1 MPHYDYDKDYPF
13 AAFITNLGK
22 YNEGA
27 LVGEWVKFPTTVEE
41 LKKVFERIGIGAKDD
56 FGQTYEEWFITDYD
70 CYVDGLYDLLGEYAN
85 LDELNYLASKLDD
98 MSQDEYE
105 RFQAAMEIGN
115 HTGSIQEL
123 INLTEN
129 LDCYDVYPDIHDHD
143 DLGRYYIEEL
153 DAMQVPEHLRN
164 YIDYEAYGRDIALE
178 ESGQFTDLGYV
189 RDTGDSFHEYYD
201 GERGSIPEEYRVMTF
216 QDDIPEEEIL
226 EWAMDLAYDMDEFFR
241 QHDPQY
247 AAEHP
252 EEHAAK
258 EEIYE
263 NLMAGRISALDE
275 KLAALGQTQNDY
287 LPSEIEKFKDA
298 TGYEECLDVDPQAIR
313 KAIENPDQSH
323 VDEMLAFAEQSNRE
337 YEAELY
343 GQPAVPTPDDLET
356 GETVRTPR
364 GTFHVTDMSREQME
378 AAGYGFH
385 HESDDGKYLIM
396 ANGSRAFAIPSGA
409 APEHTPPEKLTV
421 LVVEPMKEPYAKE
434 IAPGLHALQAEVGG
448 DIAASYPF
456 DDPMGLVLNDE
467 GKLIGLDLNRSL
479 RDEHGEIYDIVVGT
493 FLVVGLGP
501 ESFASL
507 PPDMIQKYTEQ
518 FKRPEL
524 FASINGQI
532 VSVPVEPENPLRTAE
547 MTLEDDYG
555 MIDGI
560 INNGRRGEELEKA
573 QAEVRRTTPEK
584 KPSIRERLE
593 DAKRECAERKS
604 PDKPA
609 PQKKPPE
616 LGDL

>member
-27 LVGEWVKFPTTVEE
+27 LVGEWVKFPTTAEE
-41 LKKVFERIGIGAKDD
+41 LKKAFERIGIGAKDD

-105 RFQAAMEIGN
+105 RFQAAMEIGD

-129 LDCYDVYPDIHDHD
+129 LDCYDIYPDIHDHD

-216 QDDIPEEEIL
+216 QDDIPEEEIS

-258 EEIYE
+258 KKIYE

-275 KLAALGQTQNDY
+275 KLAALGQTQEDY

-298 TGYEECLDVDPQAIR
+298 TGYEEFLDVDPQVIR
-313 KAIENPDQSH
+313 EAIENPDQSH
-323 VDEMLAFAEQSNRE
+323 VDEMLAFAEQANWE

-343 GQPAVPTPDDLET
+343 GQQAV
-356 GETVRTPR
+356 
-364 GTFHVTDMSREQME
+364 
-378 AAGYGFH
+378 A
-385 HESDDGKYLIM
+385 
-396 ANGSRAFAIPSGA
+396 
-409 APEHTPPEKLTV
+409 PEKLTV
-421 LVVEPMKEPYAKE
+421 LVVEPMKEPYVKE
-434 IAPGLHALQAEVGG
+434 IDPGLRALQAEVGG

-456 DDPMGLVLNDE
+456 DDPVGLVLNDE

-479 RDEHGEIYDIVVGT
+479 RDEHGEIYDIVAGT

-507 PPDMIQKYTEQ
+507 PPDMIQKYAEQ

-524 FASINGQI
+524 FASANGQI

-573 QAEVRRTTPEK
+573 QAEARRTTPEK

-593 DAKRECAERKS
+593 DAKRECAERKG
-604 PDKPA
+604 PDKPTQ
-609 PQKKPPE
+609 QKKPPE

>member
-27 LVGEWVKFPTTVEE
+27 LVGEWVKFPTTAEE

-105 RFQAAMEIGN
+105 RFQAAMEIGD

-129 LDCYDVYPDIHDHD
+129 LDCYDIYPDIHDHD

-216 QDDIPEEEIL
+216 QDDIPEEEIS

-275 KLAALGQTQNDY
+275 KLAALGQTQEDY

-298 TGYEECLDVDPQAIR
+298 TGYEEFLDVDPQAIR
-313 KAIENPDQSH
+313 ETIENPDQSH
-323 VDEMLAFAEQSNRE
+323 VDEMLAFAEQANRE

-343 GQPAVPTPDDLET
+343 GQQALPD
-356 GETVRTPR
+356 
-364 GTFHVTDMSREQME
+364 
-378 AAGYGFH
+378 
-385 HESDDGKYLIM
+385 
-396 ANGSRAFAIPSGA
+396 
-409 APEHTPPEKLTV
+409 KLTV
-421 LVVEPMKEPYAKE
+421 LVVEPMKEPYVKE
-434 IAPGLHALQAEVGG
+434 IDPGLHALQAEVGG

-456 DDPMGLVLNDE
+456 DDPVGLVLNDE

-479 RDEHGEIYDIVVGT
+479 RDEHGEIYDIVAGT

-532 VSVPVEPENPLRTAE
+532 VSVPVESENPLRTAE

-573 QAEVRRTTPEK
+573 QAEARRTTPEK

-593 DAKRECAERKS
+593 DAKRECAERKG

-616 LGDL
+616 HDL

>member
-27 LVGEWVKFPTTVEE
+27 LVGEWVKFPTTAEE
-41 LKKVFERIGIGAKDD
+41 LKKVFERIGIGSKDE

-105 RFQAAMEIGN
+105 RFQAAMEIGD

-216 QDDIPEEEIL
+216 QDDIPEEEIS

-241 QHDPQY
+241 QNDPQY

-263 NLMAGRISALDE
+263 NLSDCRIASLEE
-275 KLAALGQTQNDY
+275 KLKALGQTPEDY
-287 LPSEIEKFKDA
+287 LPSELEKFKEA
-298 TGYEECLDVDPQAIR
+298 VGYEAYLGVDPQVIR

-323 VDEMLAFAEQSNRE
+323 VDEMLAFTEQANRE

-343 GQPAVPTPDDLET
+343 GQQALPD
-356 GETVRTPR
+356 
-364 GTFHVTDMSREQME
+364 
-378 AAGYGFH
+378 
-385 HESDDGKYLIM
+385 
-396 ANGSRAFAIPSGA
+396 
-409 APEHTPPEKLTV
+409 KLTV
-421 LVVEPMKEPYAKE
+421 LVVEPMKEPYVKE
-434 IAPGLHALQAEVGG
+434 IDPGLHALQAEVGG

-456 DDPMGLVLNDE
+456 DDPVGLVLNDE

-479 RDEHGEIYDIVVGT
+479 RDEHGEIYDIVAGT
-493 FLVVGLGP
+493 FLVVGLGS

-507 PPDMIQKYTEQ
+507 SPDMIQKYTEQ

-560 INNGRRGEELEKA
+560 VNNGRRGEELEKA
-573 QAEVRRTTPEK
+573 QTEACRTTLEK

-604 PDKPA
+604 PDKPT

>member
-1 MPHYDYDKDYPF
+1 MTCWASMP
-13 AAFITNLGK
+13 T
-22 YNEGA
+22 
-27 LVGEWVKFPTTVEE
+27 WM
-41 LKKVFERIGIGAKDD
+41 
-56 FGQTYEEWFITDYD
+56 
-70 CYVDGLYDLLGEYAN
+70 
-85 LDELNYLASKLDD
+85 NYLASKLDD

-105 RFQAAMEIGN
+105 RFQAAMEIGD

-189 RDTGDSFHEYYD
+189 RDTGDRFDEVYD
-201 GERGSIPEEYRVMTF
+201 RHRESIPWEYRVTVT
-216 QDDIPEEEIL
+216 QEEQEFL
-226 EWAMDLAYDMDEFFR
+226 DESAKSDMATDLAYDMDEFFR

-247 AAEHP
+247 AAGHP

-275 KLAALGQTQNDY
+275 KLAALGQTQEDY
-287 LPSEIEKFKDA
+287 LPSEIGKFKGA
-298 TGYEECLDVDPQAIR
+298 TGYEGFLDMDPQVIR
-313 KAIENPDQSH
+313 EAIENPDQAH
-323 VDEMLAFAEQSNRE
+323 VDEMLVFAEQANLE
-337 YEAELY
+337 YKAELY
-343 GQPAVPTPDDLET
+343 GQQAASTPDDRET

-385 HESDDGKYLIM
+385 HESEDGKYIIM
-396 ANGSRAFAIPSGA
+396 ANGSRAFAIPNGDT
-409 APEHTPPEKLTV
+409 PEHTAPEKLTV
-421 LVVEPMKEPYAKE
+421 LVVEPMKEPYVKE
-434 IAPGLHALQAEVGG
+434 IDPGLHALQAEVGG

-456 DDPMGLVLNDE
+456 DDPVGLVLNDE

-479 RDEHGEIYDIVVGT
+479 RDEHGEIYDIVAGT

-501 ESFASL
+501 ESFSSL
-507 PPDMIQKYTEQ
+507 SPDMIQKYTEQ

-555 MIDGI
+555 IIDGI

-573 QAEVRRTTPEK
+573 QAEACRTTPEK

-593 DAKRECAERKS
+593 DAKRECVKRKG
-604 PDKPA
+604 PEKPA

>member
-1 MPHYDYDKDYPF
+1 MPHYDYDKEYPF

-27 LVGEWVKFPTTVEE
+27 LVGEWVKFPTTAEE
-41 LKKVFERIGIGAKDD
+41 LKKVFERIGIGSKDE

-85 LDELNYLASKLDD
+85 LDELNCLASKLDD

-105 RFQAAMEIGN
+105 RFQAAMEIGD

-129 LDCYDVYPDIHDHD
+129 LDCYDIYPDIHDHD

-216 QDDIPEEEIL
+216 QDDVPEEEVS

-241 QHDPQY
+241 QNDPQY

-258 EEIYE
+258 KKIYE

-275 KLAALGQTQNDY
+275 KLAALGQTQEDY

-298 TGYEECLDVDPQAIR
+298 TGYEEFLDVDPQVIR
-313 KAIENPDQSH
+313 EAIENPDQSH
-323 VDEMLAFAEQSNRE
+323 VDEMLAFAEQANRE

-343 GQPAVPTPDDLET
+343 GQQAV
-356 GETVRTPR
+356 
-364 GTFHVTDMSREQME
+364 
-378 AAGYGFH
+378 A
-385 HESDDGKYLIM
+385 
-396 ANGSRAFAIPSGA
+396 
-409 APEHTPPEKLTV
+409 PEKLTV
-421 LVVEPMKEPYAKE
+421 LVVEPMKEPYVKE
-434 IAPGLHALQAEVGG
+434 IDPGLHALQAEVGG

-456 DDPMGLVLNDE
+456 DDPVGLVLNDE

-479 RDEHGEIYDIVVGT
+479 RDEHGEIYDIVAGT

-507 PPDMIQKYTEQ
+507 PPDMIQKYAEQ

-524 FASINGQI
+524 FASVNGQI

-573 QAEVRRTTPEK
+573 QAEARRTTPEK

-593 DAKRECAERKS
+593 DAKRECAERKG
-604 PDKPA
+604 PDKPTQ
-609 PQKKPPE
+609 QKKPPE

>member
-27 LVGEWVKFPTTVEE
+27 LVGEWVKFPTTAEE

-105 RFQAAMEIGN
+105 RFQAAMEIGD

-129 LDCYDVYPDIHDHD
+129 LDCYDIYPDIHDHD

-216 QDDIPEEEIL
+216 QDDIPEEEIS

-241 QHDPQY
+241 QNDPQY

-275 KLAALGQTQNDY
+275 KLASLGQTQEDY

-298 TGYEECLDVDPQAIR
+298 TGYEECLDVDPQVIR
-313 KAIENPDQSH
+313 EAIENPDQSH
-323 VDEMLAFAEQSNRE
+323 VDEMLAFAEQANRE

-343 GQPAVPTPDDLET
+343 GQ
-356 GETVRTPR
+356 
-364 GTFHVTDMSREQME
+364 Q
-378 AAGYGFH
+378 AA
-385 HESDDGKYLIM
+385 
-396 ANGSRAFAIPSGA
+396 
-409 APEHTPPEKLTV
+409 PEKLTV
-421 LVVEPMKEPYAKE
+421 LVVEPMKEPYVKE

-456 DDPMGLVLNDE
+456 DDPVGLVLNDE

-479 RDEHGEIYDIVVGT
+479 RDEHGEIYDIVAGT
-493 FLVVGLGP
+493 FLVVGLSP
-501 ESFASL
+501 ENFVSL

-573 QAEVRRTTPEK
+573 QAEARRTTPEK

-593 DAKRECAERKS
+593 DAKRECAERKG

>member
-27 LVGEWVKFPTTVEE
+27 LVGEWVKFPTTAEE
-41 LKKVFERIGIGAKDD
+41 LKKVFERIGIGSKDE

-105 RFQAAMEIGN
+105 RFQAAMEIGD

-216 QDDIPEEEIL
+216 QDDVPEEEIS

-241 QHDPQY
+241 QNDPQY

-263 NLMAGRISALDE
+263 NLTAGRISALDE
-275 KLAALGQTQNDY
+275 KLAALGQTQEDY

-298 TGYEECLDVDPQAIR
+298 TGYEEFLDVDPQAIR
-313 KAIENPDQSH
+313 EAIENPDQSH
-323 VDEMLAFAEQSNRE
+323 VEEMLSFAEQANRE

-343 GQPAVPTPDDLET
+343 GQPA
-356 GETVRTPR
+356 
-364 GTFHVTDMSREQME
+364 
-378 AAGYGFH
+378 A
-385 HESDDGKYLIM
+385 
-396 ANGSRAFAIPSGA
+396 
-409 APEHTPPEKLTV
+409 PEKLTV
-421 LVVEPMKEPYAKE
+421 LVVEPKKEPYVKE

-456 DDPMGLVLNDE
+456 DDPVGLVLNDE

-479 RDEHGEIYDIVVGT
+479 RDEHGEIYDIVAGT

-573 QAEVRRTTPEK
+573 QAEARRTTPEK

-593 DAKRECAERKS
+593 DAKRECAEQKG

>member
-27 LVGEWVKFPTTVEE
+27 LVGEWVKFPTTAEE

-98 MSQDEYE
+98 MSQDDYE
-105 RFQAAMEIGN
+105 RFQASMEIGD

-129 LDCYDVYPDIHDHD
+129 LDCYDIYPDIHDHD

-216 QDDIPEEEIL
+216 QDDVPEEEVS

-241 QHDPQY
+241 QNDPQY

-258 EEIYE
+258 EELYE

-275 KLAALGQTQNDY
+275 KLAALGQTQEDY

-298 TGYEECLDVDPQAIR
+298 TGYEECLDVDPQVIR
-313 KAIENPDQSH
+313 EAIENPDQSH
-323 VDEMLAFAEQSNRE
+323 VDEMLSFAEQANRE

-343 GQPAVPTPDDLET
+343 GQ
-356 GETVRTPR
+356 
-364 GTFHVTDMSREQME
+364 Q
-378 AAGYGFH
+378 AA
-385 HESDDGKYLIM
+385 
-396 ANGSRAFAIPSGA
+396 
-409 APEHTPPEKLTV
+409 PEKLTV
-421 LVVEPMKEPYAKE
+421 LVVEPMKEPYVKE
-434 IAPGLHALQAEVGG
+434 IDPGLHALQAEVGG

-456 DDPMGLVLNDE
+456 DDPVGLVLNDE

-479 RDEHGEIYDIVVGT
+479 RDEHGEIYDIVAGT

-518 FKRPEL
+518 FKRQEL

-573 QAEVRRTTPEK
+573 QAEARRTTPEK

-593 DAKRECAERKS
+593 DAKRECAERKG
-604 PDKPA
+604 PEKPT

>member
-27 LVGEWVKFPTTVEE
+27 LVGEWVKFPTTAEE
-41 LKKVFERIGIGAKDD
+41 LKKAFERIGIGARDD
-56 FGQTYEEWFITDYD
+56 FGQTYEEWIITDYD

-105 RFQAAMEIGN
+105 RFQAAMEIGD

-216 QDDIPEEEIL
+216 QDDIPEEEIS

-263 NLMAGRISALDE
+263 NLMAGLISTLDE
-275 KLAALGQTQNDY
+275 KLAALGQTQEDY

-298 TGYEECLDVDPQAIR
+298 TGYEEFLDVDPQAIR
-313 KAIENPDQSH
+313 KAIENPNQSH
-323 VDEMLAFAEQSNRE
+323 VDEMLSFAEQANRE

-343 GQPAVPTPDDLET
+343 GQ
-356 GETVRTPR
+356 
-364 GTFHVTDMSREQME
+364 Q
-378 AAGYGFH
+378 AA
-385 HESDDGKYLIM
+385 
-396 ANGSRAFAIPSGA
+396 
-409 APEHTPPEKLTV
+409 PEKLTV
-421 LVVEPMKEPYAKE
+421 LVVEPMKEPYVKE

-456 DDPMGLVLNDE
+456 DDPVGLVLNDE
-467 GKLIGLDLNRSL
+467 GKFIGLDLNRSL
-479 RDEHGEIYDIVVGT
+479 RDEHGEIYDIVAGT

-501 ESFASL
+501 ENFVSL

-573 QAEVRRTTPEK
+573 QAEARRTTPEK

-593 DAKRECAERKS
+593 DAKRECGSRKG
-604 PDKPA
+604 PDKPTQ
-609 PQKKPPE
+609 QKKPPE

>member
-27 LVGEWVKFPTTVEE
+27 LVGEWVKFPTTAEE

-105 RFQAAMEIGN
+105 RFQAAMEIGD

-216 QDDIPEEEIL
+216 QDDIPEEEIS

-258 EEIYE
+258 EEIYD

-275 KLAALGQTQNDY
+275 KLAALGQTQEDY
-287 LPSEIEKFKDA
+287 LPSEIEKFKDT
-298 TGYEECLDVDPQAIR
+298 TGYEEFLDVDPQAIR
-313 KAIENPDQSH
+313 EAIENPDQSH
-323 VDEMLAFAEQSNRE
+323 VNEMLSFAEQANRE

-343 GQPAVPTPDDLET
+343 GQQAV
-356 GETVRTPR
+356 
-364 GTFHVTDMSREQME
+364 
-378 AAGYGFH
+378 
-385 HESDDGKYLIM
+385 
-396 ANGSRAFAIPSGA
+396 
-409 APEHTPPEKLTV
+409 PEKLTV
-421 LVVEPMKEPYAKE
+421 LVVEPMKEPYVKE
-434 IAPGLHALQAEVGG
+434 IDPGLHALQAEVGG

-456 DDPMGLVLNDE
+456 DDPVGLVLNDE

-479 RDEHGEIYDIVVGT
+479 RDEHGEIYDIVAGT
-493 FLVVGLGP
+493 FLVMGLGP

-507 PPDMIQKYTEQ
+507 SPDMIQKYTKQ

-532 VSVPVEPENPLRTAE
+532 VSVRVEPENPLRTAE

-560 INNGRRGEELEKA
+560 INNGPKETEAKA
-573 QAEVRRTTPEK
+573 PEK
-584 KPSIRERLE
+584 GEKSSIMDRLKAAKSEPHEDQPKPH
-593 DAKRECAERKS
+593 KERK
-604 PDKPA
+604 
-609 PQKKPPE
+609 PE
-616 LGDL
+616 RDL

>member
-1 MPHYDYDKDYPF
+1 
-13 AAFITNLGK
+13 
-22 YNEGA
+22 
-27 LVGEWVKFPTTVEE
+27 
-41 LKKVFERIGIGAKDD
+41 
-56 FGQTYEEWFITDYD
+56 
-70 CYVDGLYDLLGEYAN
+70 
-85 LDELNYLASKLDD
+85 
-98 MSQDEYE
+98 
-105 RFQAAMEIGN
+105 
-115 HTGSIQEL
+115 
-123 INLTEN
+123 
-129 LDCYDVYPDIHDHD
+129 
-143 DLGRYYIEEL
+143 
-153 DAMQVPEHLRN
+153 MQVPEHLRN

-216 QDDIPEEEIL
+216 QDDIPEEEIS

-241 QHDPQY
+241 QNDPQY

-275 KLAALGQTQNDY
+275 KLAALGQTQEDY

-298 TGYEECLDVDPQAIR
+298 TSYEEFLDVDPQVIR
-313 KAIENPDQSH
+313 EAIENPDQSH
-323 VDEMLAFAEQSNRE
+323 VDEMLNFAEQANRE
-337 YEAELY
+337 YEAEVY
-343 GQPAVPTPDDLET
+343 GQQAAPTPDDRET

-378 AAGYGFH
+378 AVGYGFH
-385 HESDDGKYLIM
+385 HESEDGKYLIM

-409 APEHTPPEKLTV
+409 APEHTAPEKLTV
-421 LVVEPMKEPYAKE
+421 LVVEPMKEPYVKE
-434 IAPGLHALQAEVGG
+434 IDPGLHALQAEVGG

-456 DDPMGLVLNDE
+456 DDPVGLVLNDE

-479 RDEHGEIYDIVVGT
+479 RDEHGEIYDIVAGT
-493 FLVVGLGP
+493 FLVVGLGS

-573 QAEVRRTTPEK
+573 QAEARRTTPEK
-584 KPSIRERLE
+584 KPSIRERLK

>member
-27 LVGEWVKFPTTVEE
+27 LVGEWVKFPTTAEE

-105 RFQAAMEIGN
+105 RFQAAMEIGD

-129 LDCYDVYPDIHDHD
+129 LDCYEVYPDIHDHD

-216 QDDIPEEEIL
+216 QDDVPEEEVS
-226 EWAMDLAYDMDEFFR
+226 EWAMDIAYDMDEFFR

-263 NLMAGRISALDE
+263 NLSDCRIASLEE
-275 KLAALGQTQNDY
+275 KLKALGQTPEDY
-287 LPSEIEKFKDA
+287 LPSELEKFKEA
-298 TGYEECLDVDPQAIR
+298 VGYEAYLGVDPQVIR

-323 VDEMLAFAEQSNRE
+323 VDEMLAFTEQANRE

-343 GQPAVPTPDDLET
+343 GQQALPD
-356 GETVRTPR
+356 
-364 GTFHVTDMSREQME
+364 
-378 AAGYGFH
+378 
-385 HESDDGKYLIM
+385 
-396 ANGSRAFAIPSGA
+396 
-409 APEHTPPEKLTV
+409 KLTV
-421 LVVEPMKEPYAKE
+421 LVVEPMKEPYVKE
-434 IAPGLHALQAEVGG
+434 IDPGLHALQAEVGG

-456 DDPMGLVLNDE
+456 DDPVGLVLNDE

-479 RDEHGEIYDIVVGT
+479 RDEHGEIYDIVAGT
-493 FLVVGLGP
+493 FLVVGLGS

-560 INNGRRGEELEKA
+560 VNNGRRGEELEKA
-573 QAEVRRTTPEK
+573 QTEACRTTLEK

-604 PDKPA
+604 PDKPT

>member
-27 LVGEWVKFPTTVEE
+27 LVGEWVKFPTTAEE

-105 RFQAAMEIGN
+105 RFQAAMEIGD

-129 LDCYDVYPDIHDHD
+129 LDCYDIYPDIHDHD

-216 QDDIPEEEIL
+216 QDDIPEEEIS

-275 KLAALGQTQNDY
+275 KLAALGQTQEDY

-298 TGYEECLDVDPQAIR
+298 TGYEEFLDVDPQVIR
-313 KAIENPDQSH
+313 EAIENPDQSH
-323 VDEMLAFAEQSNRE
+323 VDQMLSFAEQANRE

-343 GQPAVPTPDDLET
+343 GQT
-356 GETVRTPR
+356 
-364 GTFHVTDMSREQME
+364 
-378 AAGYGFH
+378 AA
-385 HESDDGKYLIM
+385 
-396 ANGSRAFAIPSGA
+396 
-409 APEHTPPEKLTV
+409 PEKLTV
-421 LVVEPMKEPYAKE
+421 LVVEPMKEPYVKE
-434 IAPGLHALQAEVGG
+434 IDPGLHALQAEVGG

-456 DDPMGLVLNDE
+456 DDPVGLVLNDE

-479 RDEHGEIYDIVVGT
+479 RDEHGETYDIVAGT

-501 ESFASL
+501 DSFASL

-560 INNGRRGEELEKA
+560 INNGRRGEELAKA
-573 QAEVRRTTPEK
+573 QAEVRRITPEK

-593 DAKRECAERKS
+593 DAKREYAERKG
-604 PDKPA
+604 PDKPD
-609 PQKKPPE
+609 PQKNAPE

>member
-27 LVGEWVKFPTTVEE
+27 LVGEWVKFPTTAEE

-105 RFQAAMEIGN
+105 RFQAAMEIGD

-216 QDDIPEEEIL
+216 QDDIPEEEIS

-275 KLAALGQTQNDY
+275 KLAALGQTQEDY

-298 TGYEECLDVDPQAIR
+298 TGYEEFLDVDPQAIR
-313 KAIENPDQSH
+313 ETIENPDQSH
-323 VDEMLAFAEQSNRE
+323 VDEMLSFAEQTNRE

-343 GQPAVPTPDDLET
+343 GQ
-356 GETVRTPR
+356 
-364 GTFHVTDMSREQME
+364 Q
-378 AAGYGFH
+378 AA
-385 HESDDGKYLIM
+385 
-396 ANGSRAFAIPSGA
+396 
-409 APEHTPPEKLTV
+409 PEKLTV
-421 LVVEPMKEPYAKE
+421 LVVEPMKEPYVKE
-434 IAPGLHALQAEVGG
+434 IDPGLHALQAEVGG

-456 DDPMGLVLNDE
+456 DDPVGLVLNDE

-479 RDEHGEIYDIVVGT
+479 RDEHGEIYDIVAGT

-593 DAKRECAERKS
+593 DAKRECESRKA

-616 LGDL
+616 LGDI

>member
-27 LVGEWVKFPTTVEE
+27 LVGEWVKFPTTAEE
-41 LKKVFERIGIGAKDD
+41 LKKVFERIGIGSKDE

-98 MSQDEYE
+98 MSQDEHE
-105 RFQAAMEIGN
+105 RLQAAMEIGD

-216 QDDIPEEEIL
+216 QDDIPEEEIS

-252 EEHAAK
+252 EEHTAK
-258 EEIYE
+258 EKIYE
-263 NLMAGRISALDE
+263 KLMAGRISALDE
-275 KLAALGQTQNDY
+275 KLAALGQTQEDY
-287 LPSEIEKFKDA
+287 LPAEIEKFKDA

-313 KAIENPDQSH
+313 EAIENPDQSH
-323 VDEMLAFAEQSNRE
+323 VDEMMSFAEQANRE

-343 GQPAVPTPDDLET
+343 GQQAV
-356 GETVRTPR
+356 
-364 GTFHVTDMSREQME
+364 
-378 AAGYGFH
+378 
-385 HESDDGKYLIM
+385 
-396 ANGSRAFAIPSGA
+396 
-409 APEHTPPEKLTV
+409 PEKLTV
-421 LVVEPMKEPYAKE
+421 IVAEPMKEPYVKE
-434 IAPGLHALQAEVGG
+434 IDPGLHALQAEVGG

-456 DDPMGLVLNDE
+456 DDPVGLVLNDE

-479 RDEHGEIYDIVVGT
+479 RDEHGEIYDIVAGT

-501 ESFASL
+501 ENFASL
-507 PPDMIQKYTEQ
+507 SPDMIQKYTEQ

-555 MIDGI
+555 MIDGV

-593 DAKRECAERKS
+593 DAKRECVERKGV
-604 PDKPA
+604 DKPA

>member
-27 LVGEWVKFPTTVEE
+27 LVGEWVKFPTTAEE

-70 CYVDGLYDLLGEYAN
+70 CYVDGLYDLLGEYAS

-105 RFQAAMEIGN
+105 RFQAAMEIGD
-115 HTGSIQEL
+115 HTGSVQEL

-216 QDDIPEEEIL
+216 QDDIPEEEIS
-226 EWAMDLAYDMDEFFR
+226 EWAMDLACDMDEFFR

-258 EEIYE
+258 EEIYD
-263 NLMAGRISALDE
+263 NLMAGRISTLDE
-275 KLAALGQTQNDY
+275 KLAALGQTQEDY

-298 TGYEECLDVDPQAIR
+298 TGYEEFLDVDPQAIR

-323 VDEMLAFAEQSNRE
+323 VDEMLSFAEQANRE
-337 YEAELY
+337 YEAELD
-343 GQPAVPTPDDLET
+343 GQ
-356 GETVRTPR
+356 
-364 GTFHVTDMSREQME
+364 Q
-378 AAGYGFH
+378 
-385 HESDDGKYLIM
+385 
-396 ANGSRAFAIPSGA
+396 A
-409 APEHTPPEKLTV
+409 APEKMTV
-421 LVVEPMKEPYAKE
+421 LVVEPMKEPYVKE
-434 IAPGLHALQAEVGG
+434 IDPGLHALQAEVGG

-456 DDPMGLVLNDE
+456 DDPVGLVLNDE

-479 RDEHGEIYDIVVGT
+479 RDEHGEIYDIVAGT

-547 MTLEDDYG
+547 MTLEDDHG

-573 QAEVRRTTPEK
+573 QAEARRTTPEK
-584 KPSIRERLE
+584 KPSIRERLK

>member
-27 LVGEWVKFPTTVEE
+27 LVGEWVKFPTTAEE

-85 LDELNYLASKLDD
+85 LDELNYLASKLDN

-105 RFQAAMEIGN
+105 RFQAAMEIGD
-115 HTGSIQEL
+115 HTGSIHEL

-216 QDDIPEEEIL
+216 QDDIPEEEVS

-263 NLMAGRISALDE
+263 NLMAGHISALDE
-275 KLAALGQTQNDY
+275 KLAALGQTQEDY

-298 TGYEECLDVDPQAIR
+298 TGYEECLDVDSQAIR
-313 KAIENPDQSH
+313 EAIENPDQSH
-323 VDEMLAFAEQSNRE
+323 VDEMMSFAEQANRE

-343 GQPAVPTPDDLET
+343 GQQAV
-356 GETVRTPR
+356 
-364 GTFHVTDMSREQME
+364 
-378 AAGYGFH
+378 
-385 HESDDGKYLIM
+385 
-396 ANGSRAFAIPSGA
+396 
-409 APEHTPPEKLTV
+409 PEKLTV
-421 LVVEPMKEPYAKE
+421 IVVEPMKEPYVKE
-434 IAPGLHALQAEVGG
+434 IDPGLHALQAEVGG

-456 DDPMGLVLNDE
+456 DDPVGLVLNDE

-479 RDEHGEIYDIVVGT
+479 RDEHGEIYDIVAGT

-507 PPDMIQKYTEQ
+507 SPDMIQKYTEQ

-555 MIDGI
+555 MIDGV

-593 DAKRECAERKS
+593 DAKRECVERKGV
-604 PDKPA
+604 DKPA

>member
-27 LVGEWVKFPTTVEE
+27 LVGEWVKFPTTAEE

-105 RFQAAMEIGN
+105 RFQAAMEIGD

-129 LDCYDVYPDIHDHD
+129 LDCYDVYPDIRDHD

-216 QDDIPEEEIL
+216 QDDIPEEEIS

-241 QHDPQY
+241 QNDPQY

-263 NLMAGRISALDE
+263 NLTAGRISALDE
-275 KLAALGQTQNDY
+275 KLAALGQTQEDY

-298 TGYEECLDVDPQAIR
+298 TGYEEFLDVDPQAIR
-313 KAIENPDQSH
+313 EAIENPDQSH
-323 VDEMLAFAEQSNRE
+323 LDEMLAFAEQVNRE

-343 GQPAVPTPDDLET
+343 GQ
-356 GETVRTPR
+356 TV
-364 GTFHVTDMSREQME
+364 
-378 AAGYGFH
+378 A
-385 HESDDGKYLIM
+385 
-396 ANGSRAFAIPSGA
+396 
-409 APEHTPPEKLTV
+409 PEKLTV
-421 LVVEPMKEPYAKE
+421 LVVEPMKEPYVKE
-434 IAPGLHALQAEVGG
+434 IDPGLHALQAEVGG

-456 DDPMGLVLNDE
+456 DDPVGLVLNDE

-479 RDEHGEIYDIVVGT
+479 RDEHGEIYDIVAGT

-573 QAEVRRTTPEK
+573 QAEARRTTPEK
-584 KPSIRERLE
+584 KPSIRERLK
-593 DAKRECAERKS
+593 DAKRECESRKV

>member
-27 LVGEWVKFPTTVEE
+27 LVGEWVKFPTTAEE

-105 RFQAAMEIGN
+105 RFQAAMEIGD

-189 RDTGDSFHEYYD
+189 RDTGDSFREYYD

-216 QDDIPEEEIL
+216 QDDIPEEEIS

-263 NLMAGRISALDE
+263 NLMAGLISTLDE
-275 KLAALGQTQNDY
+275 KLAALGQTQEDY

-298 TGYEECLDVDPQAIR
+298 TGYEEFLDVDPQAIR
-313 KAIENPDQSH
+313 KAIENPNQSH
-323 VDEMLAFAEQSNRE
+323 VDEMLSFAEQANRE

-343 GQPAVPTPDDLET
+343 GQ
-356 GETVRTPR
+356 
-364 GTFHVTDMSREQME
+364 Q
-378 AAGYGFH
+378 AA
-385 HESDDGKYLIM
+385 
-396 ANGSRAFAIPSGA
+396 
-409 APEHTPPEKLTV
+409 PEKLTV
-421 LVVEPMKEPYAKE
+421 LVVEPMKEPYVKE

-456 DDPMGLVLNDE
+456 DDPVGLVLNDE
-467 GKLIGLDLNRSL
+467 GKFIGLDLNRSL
-479 RDEHGEIYDIVVGT
+479 RDEHGEIYDIVAGT

-501 ESFASL
+501 ENFVSL

-573 QAEVRRTTPEK
+573 QAEARRTTPEK

-593 DAKRECAERKS
+593 DAKRECGSRKG
-604 PDKPA
+604 PDKPTQ
-609 PQKKPPE
+609 QKKPPE

>member
-1 MPHYDYDKDYPF
+1 MGRPMRNGSSRTTTAMWTASMTCWASMP
-13 AAFITNLGK
+13 T
-22 YNEGA
+22 
-27 LVGEWVKFPTTVEE
+27 WM
-41 LKKVFERIGIGAKDD
+41 
-56 FGQTYEEWFITDYD
+56 
-70 CYVDGLYDLLGEYAN
+70 
-85 LDELNYLASKLDD
+85 NYLASKLDD

-105 RFQAAMEIGN
+105 RFQAAMEIGD
-115 HTGSIQEL
+115 HTDSIQEL

-189 RDTGDSFHEYYD
+189 RDTGDRFDEVYD
-201 GERGSIPEEYRVMTF
+201 RHRESIPWEYRVTVT
-216 QDDIPEEEIL
+216 QEEQEFL
-226 EWAMDLAYDMDEFFR
+226 DESAKSDMATDLAYDMDEFFR

-247 AAEHP
+247 AAGHP

-275 KLAALGQTQNDY
+275 KLAALGQTQEDY
-287 LPSEIEKFKDA
+287 LPSEIGKFKGA
-298 TGYEECLDVDPQAIR
+298 TGYEGFLDMDPQVIR
-313 KAIENPDQSH
+313 EAIENPDQAH
-323 VDEMLAFAEQSNRE
+323 VDEMLVFAEQANLE
-337 YEAELY
+337 YKAELY
-343 GQPAVPTPDDLET
+343 GQQAASTPDDRET

-385 HESDDGKYLIM
+385 HESEDGKYLIM
-396 ANGSRAFAIPSGA
+396 ANGSRAFAIPSGS
-409 APEHTPPEKLTV
+409 APEHTAPEKLTV
-421 LVVEPMKEPYAKE
+421 LVVEPMKEPYVKE
-434 IAPGLHALQAEVGG
+434 IDSGLHALQAEVGG

-456 DDPMGLVLNDE
+456 DDPVGLVLNDE

-479 RDEHGEIYDIVVGT
+479 RDEHGEIYDIVAGT

-501 ESFASL
+501 ESFSSL
-507 PPDMIQKYTEQ
+507 SPDMIQKYTEQ

-573 QAEVRRTTPEK
+573 QAEARRTTPEK

-593 DAKRECAERKS
+593 DAKRKCVERKG
-604 PDKPA
+604 PEKPA

>member
-1 MPHYDYDKDYPF
+1 M
-13 AAFITNLGK
+13 AA
-22 YNEGA
+22 A
-27 LVGEWVKFPTTVEE
+27 V
-41 LKKVFERIGIGAKDD
+41 DS
-56 FGQTYEEWFITDYD
+56 FG
-70 CYVDGLYDLLGEYAN
+70 
-85 LDELNYLASKLDD
+85 
-98 MSQDEYE
+98 
-105 RFQAAMEIGN
+105 
-115 HTGSIQEL
+115 GS
-123 INLTEN
+123 
-129 LDCYDVYPDIHDHD
+129 
-143 DLGRYYIEEL
+143 RK
-153 DAMQVPEHLRN
+153 AR
-164 YIDYEAYGRDIALE
+164 YGRDIALE

-216 QDDIPEEEIL
+216 QDDIPEEEISK
-226 EWAMDLAYDMDEFFR
+226 WAMDLAYDMDEFFR

-275 KLAALGQTQNDY
+275 KLAALGQTQEDY

-298 TGYEECLDVDPQAIR
+298 TGYEEFPDVDPQAIR
-313 KAIENPDQSH
+313 EAIENPDQSH
-323 VDEMLAFAEQSNRE
+323 VDEMLAFAEQVNRE

-343 GQPAVPTPDDLET
+343 GQQAAPTPDDRET

-385 HESDDGKYLIM
+385 HESEDGKYLIM
-396 ANGSRAFAIPSGA
+396 ANDSRAFAIPSGD
-409 APEHTPPEKLTV
+409 APEHTAPEKLTV
-421 LVVEPMKEPYAKE
+421 LVVEPMKEPYVKE
-434 IAPGLHALQAEVGG
+434 IDPGLHALQAEVGG

-456 DDPMGLVLNDE
+456 DDPVGLVLNDE

-479 RDEHGEIYDIVVGT
+479 RDEHGEIYDIVAGT
-493 FLVVGLGP
+493 FLVVGLGE
-501 ESFASL
+501 ESFTSL
-507 PPDMIQKYTEQ
+507 PPELAQKYMEHFKQPEQ
-518 FKRPEL
+518 FINL
-524 FASINGQI
+524 NGQI
-532 VSVPVEPENPLRTAE
+532 VALPVEPENSLRTAE

-573 QAEVRRTTPEK
+573 QDEARRTTPEK

-593 DAKRECAERKS
+593 DAKRKCGERKP
-604 PDKPA
+604 PDKA
-609 PQKKPPE
+609 HQKKPPE
-616 LGDL
+616 HDL

>member
-27 LVGEWVKFPTTVEE
+27 LVGEWVKFPTTAEE
-41 LKKVFERIGIGAKDD
+41 LKKAFERIGIGARDD

-129 LDCYDVYPDIHDHD
+129 LDCYDIYPDIHDHD

-216 QDDIPEEEIL
+216 QDDIPEEEIS

-263 NLMAGRISALDE
+263 NLMAGLISTLDE
-275 KLAALGQTQNDY
+275 KLAALGQTQEDY

-298 TGYEECLDVDPQAIR
+298 TGYEEFLDVDPQAIR
-313 KAIENPDQSH
+313 KAIENPNQSH
-323 VDEMLAFAEQSNRE
+323 VDEMLSFAEQANRE

-343 GQPAVPTPDDLET
+343 GQ
-356 GETVRTPR
+356 
-364 GTFHVTDMSREQME
+364 Q
-378 AAGYGFH
+378 AA
-385 HESDDGKYLIM
+385 
-396 ANGSRAFAIPSGA
+396 
-409 APEHTPPEKLTV
+409 PEKLTV
-421 LVVEPMKEPYAKE
+421 LVVEPMKEPYVKE

-456 DDPMGLVLNDE
+456 DDPVGLVLNDE
-467 GKLIGLDLNRSL
+467 GKFIGLDLNRSL
-479 RDEHGEIYDIVVGT
+479 RDEHGEIYDIVAGT

-501 ESFASL
+501 ENFVSL

-555 MIDGI
+555 MINGI

-573 QAEVRRTTPEK
+573 QAEARRTTPEK

-593 DAKRECAERKS
+593 DTKRECGSRKA